1 MNKVIKN
8 SFLVLALLSVL
19 FTSCK
24 KEYENPPIN
33 NVPIGTVLTIDTILQ
48 MPTNT
53 PFEQA
58 SVFGIV
64 TADEQSGNL
73 YKTIFIQDRG
83 SGKAIELR
91 LNASSAARAGDSVR
105 VCLDSTIVFSYY
117 NNLPQLSGLND
128 KGFSPDGHLV
138 IYPFNRPI
146 EPKVLTIAEIMSG
159 DYIGALVKLDSV
171 EFVEK
176 NVTFCD
182 AGETT
187 NRHLVDASSPNSND
201 NFVVRTSNYAN
212 FAYDYMPISKGS
224 LVAIV
229 SIYKSTYQLLLTSK
243 KDMNFAVWGNPA
255 APAGDL
261 QAMPYLQTF
270 DAAFGTYTTYNV
282 EGNQIWEIKYSSA
295 WISGHEGGGGGAD
308 YANEDWLISSPVAIT
323 NVEHAKAVV
332 NYAAAYTA
340 PVDADVTLQV
350 STDYEFGKD
359 PKAAT
364 WTELPERFDNNS
376 TSSNWVFTDKEVNLD
391 QFIGKEIYFAVKF
404 LSTTNGSRTFEI
416 KSINITEGEAGSGG
430 GGGGVTPPTPGPT
443 SGSGTQTDPYNVAAG
458 IANQGTAEGN
468 APTAWIQG
476 YIVGAVKNGPHSV
489 SSNDDIN
496 WAAPFDLNTNVLIA
510 DDPSCHEISQ
520 CIIVNLPNNK
530 PLRNQVNL
538 VDHPENLG
546 KTLAVTG
553 KLYPYFGK
561 AGLKNS
567 GGTENDF
574 VLEGSTPPT
583 PPTTQYLNETLLT
596 QESFGKFLS
605 FSVIGDQVWSFD
617 DRYGAKISGY
627 ENNVSYANRD
637 WFVSPVIDLSASTSP
652 VLVFDHARGPEDS
665 MNIGVAEGYY
675 TVWVCSDYHEGS
687 APDNCTWVQL
697 EGVNHPTVKW
707 NYVSSGELL
716 IPEELRTNNTRFAF
730 LYLSADGAS
739 ATWEIKNVIV
749 KEQ

>member
-24 KEYENPPIN
+24 KEYENPPVN

-261 QAMPYLQTF
+261 QTMPYLQAF
-270 DAAFGTYTTYNV
+270 DADFGTYTTYNV
-282 EGNQIWEIKYSSA
+282 EGAQIWTIKYSSA

-332 NYAAAYTA
+332 NYAAAYTP

-416 KSINITEGEAGSGG
+416 KSINITEGEAGTGGG
-430 GGGGVTPPTPGPT
+430 GGGGVTPP
-443 SGSGTQTDPYNVAAG
+443 STDPITV
-458 IANQGTAEGN
+458 AEGISQQDQT
-468 APTAWIQG
+468 PYVTAWVQG
-476 YIVGAVKNGPHSV
+476 YIVGAVKKGPTSV
-489 SSNDDIN
+489 SSNEDID
-496 WAAPFDLNTNVLIA
+496 WTAPFTRATNVLIS
-510 DDPSCHEISQ
+510 DDPNCHDVAN
-520 CIIVNLPNNK
+520 CIIIELGSTTMK
-530 PLRNQVNL
+530 SQVNL
-538 VDHPENLG
+538 TDHPENYGKKLSVLG
-546 KTLAVTG
+546 TLR
-553 KLYPYFGK
+553 KYFGQ
-561 AGLKNS
+561 AGLRDCP
-567 GGTENDF
+567 GTESDF
-574 VLEGSTPPT
+574 VLEGGGTPTPPT
-583 PPTTQYLNETLLT
+583 PGNAIFSETFASGQGQFTIKDVTVPAGLNEIWAY
-596 QESFGKFLS
+596 QSGFKCMKANG
-605 FSVIGDQVWSFD
+605 FSG
-617 DRYGAKISGY
+617 GAKDSESWLISPTIDLT
-627 ENNVSYANRD
+627 NVSAATLTFDHAANFANPQGSF
-637 WFVSPVIDLSASTSP
+637 FVMVSWDYSNDVTAANWTELNVSAWPDYNSNWTFTTATADLSAAVGKTVTIAFKYTSSTS
-652 VLVFDHARGPEDS
+652 
-665 MNIGVAEGYY
+665 
-675 TVWVCSDYHEGS
+675 VCPAWE
-687 APDNCTWVQL
+687 
-697 EGVNHPTVKW
+697 VK
-707 NYVSSGELL
+707 NFVVE
-716 IPEELRTNNTRFAF
+716 
-730 LYLSADGAS
+730 
-739 ATWEIKNVIV
+739 
-749 KEQ
+749 